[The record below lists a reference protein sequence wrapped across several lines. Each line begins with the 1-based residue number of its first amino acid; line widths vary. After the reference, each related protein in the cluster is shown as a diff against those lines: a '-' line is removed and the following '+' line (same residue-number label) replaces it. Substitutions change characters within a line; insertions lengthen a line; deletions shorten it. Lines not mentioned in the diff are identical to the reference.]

1 MFKATNEKE
10 LLNILKIIAE
20 ESVSKAKK
28 TLNES
33 KDSAQERYKSHFK
46 SDESMYN
53 VKLKEEDDVQEN
65 PPEEEVDTGEE
76 DETSEVDLDLDP
88 EAFGESFDG
97 VIKDLNTLRSGKST
111 KNKEIKEELMSY
123 YERLDEE
130 ERKILH
136 LFLRELSDI
145 LTGAIDGD
153 EAQDPSDPPFNIDV
167 IIDTGDGDKQ
177 QKKTSS
183 KKEKRPRVKVQSD
196 SGSEDISPPI
206 KVNESQDLNEIR
218 KRVKRLMKRY

>member
-1 MFKATNEKE
+1 
-10 LLNILKIIAE
+10 
-20 ESVSKAKK
+20 
-28 TLNES
+28 
-33 KDSAQERYKSHFK
+33 
-46 SDESMYN
+46 MYN
-53 VKLKEEDDVQEN
+53 VKLKEEDDIQEE
-65 PPEEEVDTGEE
+65 PPEEEVDTGGE
-76 DETSEVDLDLDP
+76 DETSKVDLDLDP
-88 EAFGESFDG
+88 ESFGDSFDG

-167 IIDTGDGDKQ
+167 IIDTGDGNKQ
-177 QKKTSS
+177 QKKSSS
-183 KKEKRPRVKVQSD
+183 KKEKRPQVKVQSD
-196 SGSEDISPPI
+196 SGSEDTSPPI